1 MSSMVPMSSMVL
13 ESKAPNP
20 MDLLT
25 SQLSTTVFEFVEA
38 ASEVWPECNV
48 LKAKLAEA
56 NSAKSSQELS
66 RVYIKNLHNAMMAK
80 PEILD
85 RLMAKDATALN
96 EDIPLFQELN
106 AYGKLMA
113 APQEVQ
119 DTCWEYIEKIVQ
131 SANLSSVYTSAP
143 QEIMDKVALVAE
155 GFVSQIEA
163 GTFDPS
169 TINPAELTKK
179 MMEGLDP
186 DAISKWAATAMN
198 PASIGS
204 IMGVMKNVM
213 GKDGVNM
220 DMASLLGGAMQG
232 GDLQDMEAM
241 KGIMGGLF
249 NNLKKK

>member
-1 MSSMVPMSSMVL
+1 MSSSPMLL

-20 MDLLT
+20 LDLLT

-38 ASEVWPECNV
+38 ASEVWPECPA
-48 LKAKLAEA
+48 LKARLAQVMA
-56 NSAKSSQELS
+56 AKNSTELS
-66 RVYIKNLHNAMMAK
+66 KAYVNAMHTAMMEK
-80 PEILD
+80 TDILD
-85 RLMAKDATALN
+85 RLLAKDATALN
-96 EDIPLFQELN
+96 EDVPLFQELN

-119 DTCWEYIEKIVQ
+119 DTCWMYIEKIVQ
-131 SANLSSVYTSAP
+131 SANLNSVYTSAP

-213 GKDGVNM
+213 GKDGVDM
-220 DMASLLGGAMQG
+220 DMASLIGGAMNG
-232 GDLQDMEAM
+232 GDMQDMDAM
-241 KGIMGGLF
+241 KGVMSGLF
-249 NNLKKK
+249 NKLKK